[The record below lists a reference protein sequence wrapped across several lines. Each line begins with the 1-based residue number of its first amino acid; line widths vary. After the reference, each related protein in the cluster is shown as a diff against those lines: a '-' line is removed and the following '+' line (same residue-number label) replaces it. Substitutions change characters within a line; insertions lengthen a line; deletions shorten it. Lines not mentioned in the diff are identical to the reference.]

1 MEHFTPHL
9 IGLLLAYLIGSIP
22 CGLIVGKLAG
32 IGDIRAVGSGNI
44 GATNMV
50 RAGGKKLGLLTL
62 LLDALKGI
70 LVVSL
75 AACYMDNSGNMGI
88 SSPSLLYLYGLIA
101 TIGHCFPIWLRF
113 NGGKGVATT
122 LGIIGAVQLATS
134 PAEWYWLLLF
144 AALWLGTYKMT
155 RMVSLASLL
164 TFATLPPF
172 TYFIYGI
179 WLSPLLLTVLIFIR
193 HKANIRRLMNGTE
206 HGFSKK

>member
-1 MEHFTPHL
+1 MEYLVTF
-9 IGLLLAYLIGSIP
+9 LLAYFIGSIP

-70 LVVSL
+70 VVVSVI
-75 AACYMDNSGNMGI
+75 A
-88 SSPSLLYLYGLIA
+88 SLLYDSHWEMRQSNSSILYFYGLI
-101 TIGHCFPIWLRF
+101 TVIGHCFPIWLRF
-113 NGGKGVATT
+113 KGGKGVATT
-122 LGIIGAVQLATS
+122 LGIIAAVHIATTS
-134 PAEWYWLLLF
+134 PSAWVWLLLF

-155 RMVSLASLL
+155 RMVSLASLI
-164 TFATLPPF
+164 TFAALPPF
-172 TYFIYGI
+172 TYLMYDI
-179 WLSPLLLTVLIFIR
+179 WVSPLLLTVLIFIR
-193 HKANIRRLMNGTE
+193 HKANICRLMNGTE